1 MSGTSS
7 PRSGLTRRSFLK
19 ATGAAAG
26 ALGLAGAAGMTTADS
41 WLAPAQAHA
50 EPEERVG
57 YTFHYRHCQCNCHL
71 KCTVRDG
78 RMVLVEPNEWPDKR
92 NETICLKGISEIQ
105 HTYSKE
111 RLQVPLKRVGER
123 GAGEFVEITWDEA
136 LDTIAEKV
144 KETQEKY
151 GPGAIAIQT
160 AVDSLTTFLPKLL
173 KGQEKPHRGID
184 IGLGNGFSPALAE
197 SGQQG
202 ASSNEVTDWKNA
214 KTILNV
220 GCNMLETCMVTARYF
235 FEAKEAGAEIIT
247 LDPNF
252 CTTAE
257 KSSQWIPLVA
267 GTDPAL
273 YLGMISI
280 ILDNGWYNAPYLKAN
295 TSMPF
300 LVKRSDGSLL
310 RKNPV
315 DDIKQSGADNPFMVW
330 DEASGSLSA
339 YNAEGVNPALEYEA
353 TIDGEAYA
361 TVFSLLKEG
370 QKQYT
375 PSWAAETTGIGED
388 VLVEITDK
396 YANHGPSILSF
407 GFGGGEKFY
416 NADVAGHAAVLLA
429 TLVGS
434 FGTDIPGWG
443 AGAYVNAYQKI
454 FGAGKL
460 ASWPLPAECKTAS
473 APKASV
479 DYRDEESGIRFMWV
493 QNGAFQQIAG
503 NQNRTNEWA
512 KTLDFVVVQDIW
524 HTPSVDW
531 ADIVLPVCSHFE
543 VDEEIGFVRAL
554 RGHVLLQ
561 QKVLDPLFESKTDF
575 WIDREMAKRLGY
587 GDALPESQ
595 EELTRFQLEKA
606 TDKALAGITLDEV
619 VSHNGVVALKNQ
631 PDIARSY
638 GNQTYKTTSGKI
650 DLYYEN
656 LVEYGQ
662 ALPQYE
668 APHEAFEDN
677 PLRDTYP
684 LVMTQR
690 RSKYFIHQNLMDASW
705 LRQHYEP
712 ALEMNPV
719 DMAKRGLESGDVVE
733 AFNDRGSF
741 QCACVAT
748 EAVRPGTTVIV
759 EGIWSKYM
767 TAGDLQNVTNDAANP
782 RGKALAKGRVTPFN
796 DTLIEVKKA

>member
-7 PRSGLTRRSFLK
+7 PRSGLSRRSFLK
-19 ATGAAAG
+19 ASGAAAG
-26 ALGLAGAAGMTTADS
+26 ALGLAAAAGMTTTDGWFS
-41 WLAPAQAHA
+41 PAEAHA
-50 EPEERVG
+50 EAEERIG

-78 RMVLVEPNEWPDKR
+78 RMVLVEPNDWPDKR

-105 HTYSKE
+105 HTYSVD

-123 GAGEFVEITWDEA
+123 GAGEFVEITWEEA
-136 LDTIAEKV
+136 LDTIADKV
-144 KETQEKY
+144 KETWEKY
-151 GPGAIAIQT
+151 GEGAIAIQS
-160 AVDSLTTFLPKLL
+160 AVDSLTTFLPNLL
-173 KGQEKPHRGID
+173 RAQDKPHRGID

-257 KSSQWIPLVA
+257 KSSRWIPMVA

-280 ILDNGWYNAPYLKAN
+280 ILENEWYNAPYLKAN

-310 RKNPV
+310 RREPAA
-315 DDIKQSGADNPFMVW
+315 DIKQAGNENPFMVW
-330 DEASGSLSA
+330 DENAGALAA
-339 YNAEGVNPALEYEA
+339 YDAEGVESALDHEA
-353 TIDGEAYA
+353 TIDGERYA
-361 TVFSLLKEG
+361 TVFTLLKEG
-370 QKQYT
+370 QAQYT
-375 PSWAAETTGIGED
+375 PSWAAQTTGIDEG

-434 FGTDIPGWG
+434 FGTDVPGWG

-454 FGAGKL
+454 FGAGKF
-460 ASWPLPAECKTAS
+460 ANWPLPSECKTAS
-473 APKASV
+473 APKAST
-479 DYRDEESGIRFMWV
+479 DYRDEESNIHFMWV

-543 VDEEIGFVRAL
+543 CDEEVGFLRAL

-561 QKVLDPLFESKTDF
+561 QKVLDPLFQSKTDF
-575 WIDREMAKRLGY
+575 WIDCEMAKRLGY
-587 GDALPESQ
+587 GDKLPKTQ
-595 EELTRFQLEKA
+595 EELARYQLDNA
-606 TDKALAGITLDEV
+606 TDKAVKGITLDEV
-619 VSHNGVVALKNQ
+619 IAGNGVVALKNQ

-650 DLYYEN
+650 DVYYEN
-656 LVEYGQ
+656 LIEYGQ
-662 ALPQYE
+662 ALPNWE
-668 APHEAFEDN
+668 APNEAYADN

-690 RSKYFIHQNLMDASW
+690 RSKYFIHQNLMDATW
-705 LRQHYEP
+705 MQQYYKP
-712 ALEMNPV
+712 TLEMNSV
-719 DMAKRGLESGDVVE
+719 DLAARGLVSGDVVE

-741 QCACVAT
+741 SCECVAT
-748 EAVRPGTTVIV
+748 EAVKPGMAVIV
-759 EGIWSKYM
+759 EGIWDKLMVS
-767 TAGDLQNVTNDAANP
+767 GNLQNVTNDAVNP
-782 RGKALAKGRVTPFN
+782 RGKALAKGRVIPFN

>member
-7 PRSGLTRRSFLK
+7 PRSGLSRRSFLK
-19 ATGAAAG
+19 ASGAAAG
-26 ALGLAGAAGMTTADS
+26 ALGLAAAAGMTTTDGWFS
-41 WLAPAQAHA
+41 PAEAHA
-50 EPEERVG
+50 EAEERIG

-78 RMVLVEPNEWPDKR
+78 RMVLLEPNDWPDKR

-105 HTYSKE
+105 HTYSVD

-123 GAGEFVEITWDEA
+123 GAGEFVEITWEEA
-136 LDTIAEKV
+136 LDTIADKV
-144 KETQEKY
+144 KETWEKY
-151 GPGAIAIQT
+151 GEGAIAIQS
-160 AVDSLTTFLPKLL
+160 AVDSLTTFLPNLL
-173 KGQEKPHRGID
+173 RAQDKPHRGID

-257 KSSQWIPLVA
+257 KSSRWIPMVA

-280 ILDNGWYNAPYLKAN
+280 ILENEWYNAPYLKAN

-310 RKNPV
+310 RREPAA
-315 DDIKQSGADNPFMVW
+315 DIKQAGNENPFMVW
-330 DEASGSLSA
+330 DENAGALAA
-339 YNAEGVNPALEYEA
+339 YDAEGVEPALDHEA
-353 TIDGEAYA
+353 TIDGERYA
-361 TVFSLLKEG
+361 TVFTLLKEG
-370 QKQYT
+370 QAQYT
-375 PSWAAETTGIGED
+375 PSWAAQTTGIDEG

-434 FGTDIPGWG
+434 FGTDVPGWG

-454 FGAGKL
+454 FGAGKF
-460 ASWPLPAECKTAS
+460 ANWPLPSECKTAS
-473 APKASV
+473 APKAST
-479 DYRDEESGIRFMWV
+479 DYRDEESNIHFMWV

-543 VDEEIGFVRAL
+543 CDEEVGFLRAL

-561 QKVLDPLFESKTDF
+561 QKVLDPLFQSKTDF
-575 WIDREMAKRLGY
+575 WIDCEMAKRLGY
-587 GDALPESQ
+587 GDKLPKTQ
-595 EELTRFQLEKA
+595 EELARYQLDNA
-606 TDKALAGITLDEV
+606 TDKAVKGITLDEV
-619 VSHNGVVALKNQ
+619 IAGNGVVALKNQ

-650 DLYYEN
+650 DVYYEN
-656 LVEYGQ
+656 LIEYGQ
-662 ALPQYE
+662 ALPNWE
-668 APHEAFEDN
+668 APNEAYADN

-690 RSKYFIHQNLMDASW
+690 RSKYFIHQNLMDATW
-705 LRQHYEP
+705 MQQYYKP
-712 ALEMNPV
+712 TLEMNSV
-719 DMAKRGLESGDVVE
+719 DLAARGLVSGDVVE

-741 QCACVAT
+741 SCECVAT
-748 EAVRPGTTVIV
+748 EAVKPGMAVIV
-759 EGIWSKYM
+759 EGIWDKLMVS
-767 TAGDLQNVTNDAANP
+767 GNLQNVTNDAVNP
-782 RGKALAKGRVTPFN
+782 RGKALAKGRVIPFN

>member
-7 PRSGLTRRSFLK
+7 PRSGLSRRSFLK
-19 ATGAAAG
+19 ASGAAAG
-26 ALGLAGAAGMTTADS
+26 ALGLAAAAGMTTTDGWFS
-41 WLAPAQAHA
+41 PAEAHA
-50 EPEERVG
+50 EAEERIG

-78 RMVLVEPNEWPDKR
+78 RMVLVEPNDWPDKR

-105 HTYSKE
+105 HTYSVD

-123 GAGEFVEITWDEA
+123 GAGEFVEITWEEA
-136 LDTIAEKV
+136 LDTIADKV
-144 KETQEKY
+144 KETWEKY
-151 GPGAIAIQT
+151 GEGAIAIQS
-160 AVDSLTTFLPKLL
+160 AVDSLTTFLPNLL
-173 KGQEKPHRGID
+173 RAQDNPHRGID

-257 KSSQWIPLVA
+257 KSSRWIPMVA

-280 ILDNGWYNAPYLKAN
+280 ILENEWYNAPYLKAN

-310 RKNPV
+310 RREPAA
-315 DDIKQSGADNPFMVW
+315 DIKQAGNENPFMVW
-330 DEASGSLSA
+330 DENAGALAA
-339 YNAEGVNPALEYEA
+339 YDAEGVEPALDHEA
-353 TIDGEAYA
+353 TIDGERYA
-361 TVFSLLKEG
+361 TVFTLLKEG
-370 QKQYT
+370 QAQYT
-375 PSWAAETTGIGED
+375 PSWAAQTTGIDEG

-434 FGTDIPGWG
+434 FGTDVPGWG

-454 FGAGKL
+454 FGAGKF
-460 ASWPLPAECKTAS
+460 ANWPLPSECKTAS
-473 APKASV
+473 APKAST
-479 DYRDEESGIRFMWV
+479 DYRDEESNIHFMWV

-543 VDEEIGFVRAL
+543 CDEEVGFLRAL

-561 QKVLDPLFESKTDF
+561 QKVLDPLFQSKTDF
-575 WIDREMAKRLGY
+575 WIDCEMAKRLGY
-587 GDALPESQ
+587 GDKLPKTQ
-595 EELTRFQLEKA
+595 EELARYQLDNA
-606 TDKALAGITLDEV
+606 TDKAVKGITLDEV
-619 VSHNGVVALKNQ
+619 IAGNGVVALKNQ

-650 DLYYEN
+650 DVYYEN
-656 LVEYGQ
+656 LIEYGQ
-662 ALPQYE
+662 ALPNWE
-668 APHEAFEDN
+668 APNEAYADN

-690 RSKYFIHQNLMDASW
+690 RSKYFIHQNLMDATW
-705 LRQHYEP
+705 MQQYYKP
-712 ALEMNPV
+712 TLEMNSV
-719 DMAKRGLESGDVVE
+719 DLAARGLVSGDVVE

-741 QCACVAT
+741 SCECVAT
-748 EAVRPGTTVIV
+748 EAVKPGMAVIV
-759 EGIWSKYM
+759 EGIWDKLMVS
-767 TAGDLQNVTNDAANP
+767 GNLQNVTNDAVNP
-782 RGKALAKGRVTPFN
+782 RGKALAKGRVIPFN

>member
-7 PRSGLTRRSFLK
+7 PRSGLSRRSFLK
-19 ATGAAAG
+19 ASGAAAG
-26 ALGLAGAAGMTTADS
+26 ALGLAAAAGMTTTDGWFS
-41 WLAPAQAHA
+41 PAKAHA
-50 EPEERVG
+50 EAEERIG

-78 RMVLVEPNEWPDKR
+78 RMVLVEPNDWPDKR

-105 HTYSKE
+105 HTYSVD

-123 GAGEFVEITWDEA
+123 GAGEFVEITWEEA
-136 LDTIAEKV
+136 LDTIADKV
-144 KETQEKY
+144 KETWEKY
-151 GPGAIAIQT
+151 GEGAIAIQS
-160 AVDSLTTFLPKLL
+160 AVDSLTTFLPNLL
-173 KGQEKPHRGID
+173 RAQDKPHRGID

-257 KSSQWIPLVA
+257 KSSRWIPMVA

-280 ILDNGWYNAPYLKAN
+280 ILENEWYNAPYLKAN

-310 RKNPV
+310 RREPAA
-315 DDIKQSGADNPFMVW
+315 DIKQAGNENPFMVW
-330 DEASGSLSA
+330 DENAGALAA
-339 YNAEGVNPALEYEA
+339 YDAEGVEPALDHEA
-353 TIDGEAYA
+353 TIDGERYA
-361 TVFSLLKEG
+361 TVFTLLKEG
-370 QKQYT
+370 QAQYT
-375 PSWAAETTGIGED
+375 PSWAAQTTGIDEG

-434 FGTDIPGWG
+434 FGTDVPGWG

-454 FGAGKL
+454 FGAGKF
-460 ASWPLPAECKTAS
+460 ANWPLPSECKTAS
-473 APKASV
+473 APKAST
-479 DYRDEESGIRFMWV
+479 DYRDEESNIHFMWV

-543 VDEEIGFVRAL
+543 CDEEVGFLRAL

-561 QKVLDPLFESKTDF
+561 QKVLDPLFQSKTDF
-575 WIDREMAKRLGY
+575 WIDCEMAKRLGY
-587 GDALPESQ
+587 GDKLPKTQ
-595 EELTRFQLEKA
+595 EELARYQLDNA
-606 TDKALAGITLDEV
+606 TDKAVKGITLDEV
-619 VSHNGVVALKNQ
+619 IAGNGVVALKNQ

-650 DLYYEN
+650 DVYYEN
-656 LVEYGQ
+656 LIEYGQ
-662 ALPQYE
+662 ALPNWE
-668 APHEAFEDN
+668 APNEAYADN

-690 RSKYFIHQNLMDASW
+690 RSKYFIHQNLMDATW
-705 LRQHYEP
+705 MQQYYKP
-712 ALEMNPV
+712 TLEMNSV
-719 DMAKRGLESGDVVE
+719 DLAARGLVSGDVVE

-741 QCACVAT
+741 SCECVAT
-748 EAVRPGTTVIV
+748 EAVKPGMAVIV
-759 EGIWSKYM
+759 EGIWDKLMVS
-767 TAGDLQNVTNDAANP
+767 GNLQNVTNDAVNP
-782 RGKALAKGRVTPFN
+782 RGKALAKGRVIPFN

>member
-1 MSGTSS
+1 
-7 PRSGLTRRSFLK
+7 
-19 ATGAAAG
+19 
-26 ALGLAGAAGMTTADS
+26 
-41 WLAPAQAHA
+41 
-50 EPEERVG
+50 
-57 YTFHYRHCQCNCHL
+57 
-71 KCTVRDG
+71 
-78 RMVLVEPNEWPDKR
+78 
-92 NETICLKGISEIQ
+92 
-105 HTYSKE
+105 
-111 RLQVPLKRVGER
+111 
-123 GAGEFVEITWDEA
+123 
-136 LDTIAEKV
+136 
-144 KETQEKY
+144 
-151 GPGAIAIQT
+151 
-160 AVDSLTTFLPKLL
+160 
-173 KGQEKPHRGID
+173 
-184 IGLGNGFSPALAE
+184 
-197 SGQQG
+197 
-202 ASSNEVTDWKNA
+202 
-214 KTILNV
+214 
-220 GCNMLETCMVTARYF
+220 MVTARYF

-247 LDPNF
+247 IDPNF

-257 KSSQWIPLVA
+257 KSSRWIPMIA

-273 YLGMISI
+273 YLGMISL
-280 ILDNGWYNAPYLKAN
+280 ILDKGWYNAPYLKAY

-300 LVKRSDGSLL
+300 MVKRSDGSLL
-310 RKNPV
+310 RKDPV
-315 DDIKQSGADNPFMVW
+315 DDIKQAGSENPFLVW
-330 DEASGSLSA
+330 DENASGLSPYDA
-339 YNAEGVNPALEYEA
+339 DGISPALDFET

-361 TVFSLLKEG
+361 TVFKLLKET
-370 QKQYT
+370 QKQYSL
-375 PSWAAETTGIGED
+375 SWAAEMTGIDED

-396 YANHGPSILSF
+396 YANCGPSILSF

-443 AGAYVNAYQKI
+443 AGAYVNDQKI

-460 ASWPLPAECKTAS
+460 ASWPLPSECKVAS

-512 KTLDFVVVQDIW
+512 KGLDFVVVQDIW

-543 VDEEIGFVRAL
+543 VDEEIGFLRAL

-587 GDALPESQ
+587 GDALPKSQ
-595 EELTRFQLEKA
+595 EELARFQLDNA
-606 TDKALAGITLDEV
+606 TDKAVAGITLDEV
-619 VSHNGVVALKNQ
+619 VAGNGVVALKNQ
-631 PDIARSY
+631 PEIARSY
-638 GNQTYKTTSGKI
+638 SNQTYKTTSGRI
-650 DLYYEN
+650 DLYYED

-668 APHEAFEDN
+668 APHEAYEGN
-677 PLRDTYP
+677 PLRDAYP

-690 RSKYFIHQNLMDASW
+690 RSKYFIHQNFMDASW
-705 LRQHYEP
+705 LRQYYEP
-712 ALEMNPV
+712 TLEMNPI
-719 DMAKRGLESGDVVE
+719 DMEARGLESGDVIE
-733 AFNDRGSF
+733 AFNERGSF

-748 EAVRPGTTVIV
+748 EAVRPGTAVII
-759 EGIWSKYM
+759 EGIWDKYM
-767 TAGDLQNVTNDAANP
+767 VSGNLQNVTNDAANP
-782 RGKALAKGRVTPFN
+782 RGRALAKGRVTPFN

>member
-7 PRSGLTRRSFLK
+7 PRSGLSRRSFLK
-19 ATGAAAG
+19 ASGAAAG
-26 ALGLAGAAGMTTADS
+26 ALGLAAAAGMTTTDGWFS
-41 WLAPAQAHA
+41 PAEAHA
-50 EPEERVG
+50 EAEERIG

-78 RMVLVEPNEWPDKR
+78 RMVLVEPNDWPDKR

-105 HTYSKE
+105 HTYSVD

-123 GAGEFVEITWDEA
+123 GAGEFVEITWEEA
-136 LDTIAEKV
+136 LDTIADKV
-144 KETQEKY
+144 KETWEKY
-151 GPGAIAIQT
+151 GEGAIAIQS
-160 AVDSLTTFLPKLL
+160 AVDSLTTFLPNLL
-173 KGQEKPHRGID
+173 RAQDKPHRGID

-257 KSSQWIPLVA
+257 KSSRWIPMVA

-280 ILDNGWYNAPYLKAN
+280 ILENEWYNAPYLKAN

-310 RKNPV
+310 RREPAA
-315 DDIKQSGADNPFMVW
+315 DIKQAGNENPFMVW
-330 DEASGSLSA
+330 DENAGALAA
-339 YNAEGVNPALEYEA
+339 YDAEGVEPALDHEA
-353 TIDGEAYA
+353 TIDGERYA
-361 TVFSLLKEG
+361 TVFTLLKEG
-370 QKQYT
+370 QAQYT
-375 PSWAAETTGIGED
+375 PSWAAQTTGIDEG

-416 NADVAGHAAVLLA
+416 NADGAGHAAVLLA

-434 FGTDIPGWG
+434 FGTDVPGWG

-454 FGAGKL
+454 FGAGKF
-460 ASWPLPAECKTAS
+460 ANWPLPSECKTAS
-473 APKASV
+473 APKAST
-479 DYRDEESGIRFMWV
+479 DYRDEESNIHFMWV

-543 VDEEIGFVRAL
+543 CDEEVGFLRAL

-561 QKVLDPLFESKTDF
+561 QKVLDPLFQSKTDF
-575 WIDREMAKRLGY
+575 WIDCEMAKRLGY
-587 GDALPESQ
+587 GDKLPKTQ
-595 EELTRFQLEKA
+595 EELARYQLDNA
-606 TDKALAGITLDEV
+606 TDKAVKGITLDEV
-619 VSHNGVVALKNQ
+619 IAGNGVVALKNQ

-650 DLYYEN
+650 DVYYEN
-656 LVEYGQ
+656 LIEYGQ
-662 ALPQYE
+662 ALPNWE
-668 APHEAFEDN
+668 APNEAYADN

-690 RSKYFIHQNLMDASW
+690 RSKYFIHQNLMDATW
-705 LRQHYEP
+705 MQQYYKP
-712 ALEMNPV
+712 TLEMNSV
-719 DMAKRGLESGDVVE
+719 DLAARGLVSGDVVE

-741 QCACVAT
+741 SCECVAT
-748 EAVRPGTTVIV
+748 EAVKPGMAVIV
-759 EGIWSKYM
+759 EGIWDKLMVS
-767 TAGDLQNVTNDAANP
+767 GNLQNVTNDAVNP
-782 RGKALAKGRVTPFN
+782 RGKALAKGRVIPFN

>member
-7 PRSGLTRRSFLK
+7 PRSGLSRRSFLK
-19 ATGAAAG
+19 ASGAAAG
-26 ALGLAGAAGMTTADS
+26 ALGLAAAAGMTTTDGWFS
-41 WLAPAQAHA
+41 PAEAHA
-50 EPEERVG
+50 EAEERIG

-78 RMVLVEPNEWPDKR
+78 RMVLVEPNDWPDKR

-105 HTYSKE
+105 HTYSVD

-123 GAGEFVEITWDEA
+123 GAGEFVEITWEEA
-136 LDTIAEKV
+136 LDTIADKV
-144 KETQEKY
+144 KETWEKY
-151 GPGAIAIQT
+151 GEGAIAIQS
-160 AVDSLTTFLPKLL
+160 AVDSLTTFLPNLL
-173 KGQEKPHRGID
+173 RAQDKPHRGID

-257 KSSQWIPLVA
+257 KSSRWIPMVA

-280 ILDNGWYNAPYLKAN
+280 ILENEWYNAPYLKAN

-310 RKNPV
+310 RREPAA
-315 DDIKQSGADNPFMVW
+315 DIKQAGNENPFMVW
-330 DEASGSLSA
+330 DENAGALAA
-339 YNAEGVNPALEYEA
+339 YDAEGVEPALDHEA
-353 TIDGEAYA
+353 TIDGERYA
-361 TVFSLLKEG
+361 TVFTLLKEG
-370 QKQYT
+370 QAQYT
-375 PSWAAETTGIGED
+375 PSWAAQTTGIDEG

-434 FGTDIPGWG
+434 FGTDVPGWG

-454 FGAGKL
+454 FGAGKF
-460 ASWPLPAECKTAS
+460 ANWPLPSECKTAS
-473 APKASV
+473 APKAST
-479 DYRDEESGIRFMWV
+479 DYRDEESNIHFMWV

-543 VDEEIGFVRAL
+543 CDEEVGFLRAL

-561 QKVLDPLFESKTDF
+561 QKVLDPLFQSKTDF
-575 WIDREMAKRLGY
+575 WIDCEMAKRLGY
-587 GDALPESQ
+587 GDKLPKTQ
-595 EELTRFQLEKA
+595 EELARYQLDNA
-606 TDKALAGITLDEV
+606 TDKAVKGITLDEV
-619 VSHNGVVALKNQ
+619 IAGNGVVALKNQ

-650 DLYYEN
+650 DVYYEN
-656 LVEYGQ
+656 LIEYGQ
-662 ALPQYE
+662 ALPNWE
-668 APHEAFEDN
+668 APNEAYADN

-690 RSKYFIHQNLMDASW
+690 RSKYFIHQNLMDATW
-705 LRQHYEP
+705 MQQYYKP
-712 ALEMNPV
+712 TLEMNPV
-719 DMAKRGLESGDVVE
+719 DLAARGLVSGDVVE

-741 QCACVAT
+741 SCECVAT
-748 EAVRPGTTVIV
+748 EAVKPGMAVIV
-759 EGIWSKYM
+759 EGIWDKLMVS
-767 TAGDLQNVTNDAANP
+767 GNLQNVTNDAVNP
-782 RGKALAKGRVTPFN
+782 RGKALAKGRVIPFN

>member
-7 PRSGLTRRSFLK
+7 PRSGLSRRSFLK
-19 ATGAAAG
+19 ASGAAAG
-26 ALGLAGAAGMTTADS
+26 ALGLAAAAGMTTTDGWFS
-41 WLAPAQAHA
+41 PAEAHA
-50 EPEERVG
+50 EAEERIG

-78 RMVLVEPNEWPDKR
+78 RMVLVEPNDWPDKR
-92 NETICLKGISEIQ
+92 NETVCLKGISEIQ
-105 HTYSKE
+105 HTYSVD

-123 GAGEFVEITWDEA
+123 GAGEFVEITWEEA
-136 LDTIAEKV
+136 LDTIADKV
-144 KETQEKY
+144 KETWEKY
-151 GPGAIAIQT
+151 GEGAIAIQS
-160 AVDSLTTFLPKLL
+160 AVDSLTTFLPNLL
-173 KGQEKPHRGID
+173 RAQDKPHRGID

-257 KSSQWIPLVA
+257 KSSRWIPMVA

-280 ILDNGWYNAPYLKAN
+280 ILENEWYNAPYLKAN

-310 RKNPV
+310 RREPAA
-315 DDIKQSGADNPFMVW
+315 DIKQAGNENPFMVW
-330 DEASGSLSA
+330 DENAGALAA
-339 YNAEGVNPALEYEA
+339 YDAEGVEPALDHEA
-353 TIDGEAYA
+353 TIDGERYA
-361 TVFSLLKEG
+361 TVFTLLKEG
-370 QKQYT
+370 QAQYT
-375 PSWAAETTGIGED
+375 PSWAAQTTGIDEG

-434 FGTDIPGWG
+434 FGTDVPGWG

-454 FGAGKL
+454 FGAGKF
-460 ASWPLPAECKTAS
+460 ANWPLPSECKTAS
-473 APKASV
+473 APKAST
-479 DYRDEESGIRFMWV
+479 DYRDEESNIHFMWV

-543 VDEEIGFVRAL
+543 CDEEVGFLRAL

-561 QKVLDPLFESKTDF
+561 QKVLDPLFQSKTDF
-575 WIDREMAKRLGY
+575 WIDCEMAKRLGY
-587 GDALPESQ
+587 GDKLPKTQ
-595 EELTRFQLEKA
+595 EELARYQLDNA
-606 TDKALAGITLDEV
+606 TDKAVKGITLDEV
-619 VSHNGVVALKNQ
+619 IAGNGVVALKNQ

-650 DLYYEN
+650 DVYYEN
-656 LVEYGQ
+656 LIEYGQ
-662 ALPQYE
+662 ALPNWE
-668 APHEAFEDN
+668 APNEAYADN

-690 RSKYFIHQNLMDASW
+690 RSKYFIHQNLMDATW
-705 LRQHYEP
+705 MQQYYKP
-712 ALEMNPV
+712 TLEMNSV
-719 DMAKRGLESGDVVE
+719 DLAARGLVSGDVVE

-741 QCACVAT
+741 SCECVAT
-748 EAVRPGTTVIV
+748 EAVKPGMAVIV
-759 EGIWSKYM
+759 EGIWDKLMVS
-767 TAGDLQNVTNDAANP
+767 GNLQNVTNDAVNP
-782 RGKALAKGRVTPFN
+782 RGKALAKGRVIPFN

>member
-7 PRSGLTRRSFLK
+7 PHSGLSRRSFLK
-19 ATGAAAG
+19 ASGAAAG
-26 ALGLAGAAGMTTADS
+26 ALGLAAAAGMTTTDG
-41 WLAPAQAHA
+41 WLSPAEAHA
-50 EPEERVG
+50 EAEERIG

-78 RMVLVEPNEWPDKR
+78 RMVLVEPNDWPDKR

-105 HTYSKE
+105 HTYSVD

-123 GAGEFVEITWDEA
+123 GAGEFVEITWEEA
-136 LDTIAEKV
+136 LDTIADKV
-144 KETQEKY
+144 KETWEKY
-151 GPGAIAIQT
+151 GEGAIAIQS
-160 AVDSLTTFLPKLL
+160 AVDSLTTFLPNLL
-173 KGQEKPHRGID
+173 RAQDKPHRGID

-257 KSSQWIPLVA
+257 KSSRWIPMVA

-280 ILDNGWYNAPYLKAN
+280 ILENEWYNAPYLKAN

-310 RKNPV
+310 RREPAA
-315 DDIKQSGADNPFMVW
+315 DIKQAGNENPFMVW
-330 DEASGSLSA
+330 DENAGALAA
-339 YNAEGVNPALEYEA
+339 YDAEGVEPALDHEA
-353 TIDGEAYA
+353 TIDGERYA
-361 TVFSLLKEG
+361 TVFTLLKEG
-370 QKQYT
+370 QAQYT
-375 PSWAAETTGIGED
+375 PSWAAQTTGIDEG

-434 FGTDIPGWG
+434 FGTDVPGWG

-454 FGAGKL
+454 FGAGKF
-460 ASWPLPAECKTAS
+460 ANWPLPSECKTAS
-473 APKASV
+473 APKAST
-479 DYRDEESGIRFMWV
+479 DYRDEESNIHFMWV

-543 VDEEIGFVRAL
+543 CDEEVGFLRAL

-561 QKVLDPLFESKTDF
+561 QKVLDPLFQSKTDF
-575 WIDREMAKRLGY
+575 WIDCEMAKRLGY
-587 GDALPESQ
+587 GDKLPKTQ
-595 EELTRFQLEKA
+595 EELARYQLDNA
-606 TDKALAGITLDEV
+606 TDKAVKGITLDEV
-619 VSHNGVVALKNQ
+619 IAGNGVVALKNQ

-650 DLYYEN
+650 DVYYEN
-656 LVEYGQ
+656 LIEYGQ
-662 ALPQYE
+662 ALPNWE
-668 APHEAFEDN
+668 APNEAYADN

-690 RSKYFIHQNLMDASW
+690 RSKYFIHQNLMDATW
-705 LRQHYEP
+705 MQQYYKP
-712 ALEMNPV
+712 TLEMNSV
-719 DMAKRGLESGDVVE
+719 DLAARGLVSGDVVE

-741 QCACVAT
+741 SCECVAT
-748 EAVRPGTTVIV
+748 EAVKPGMAVIV
-759 EGIWSKYM
+759 EGIWDKLMVS
-767 TAGDLQNVTNDAANP
+767 GNLQNVTNDAVNP
-782 RGKALAKGRVTPFN
+782 RGKALAKGRVIPFN

>member
-7 PRSGLTRRSFLK
+7 PRSGLSRRSFLK
-19 ATGAAAG
+19 ASGAAAG
-26 ALGLAGAAGMTTADS
+26 ALGLAAAAGMTTTDG
-41 WLAPAQAHA
+41 WLSPAEAHA
-50 EPEERVG
+50 EVEERIG

-78 RMVLVEPNEWPDKR
+78 RMVLVEPNDWPDKR

-105 HTYSKE
+105 HTYSVD

-123 GAGEFVEITWDEA
+123 GAGEFVEITWEEA
-136 LDTIAEKV
+136 LDTIADKV
-144 KETQEKY
+144 KETWEKY
-151 GPGAIAIQT
+151 GEGAIAIQS
-160 AVDSLTTFLPKLL
+160 AVDSLTTFLPNLL
-173 KGQEKPHRGID
+173 RAQDKPHRGID

-257 KSSQWIPLVA
+257 KSSRWIPMVA

-280 ILDNGWYNAPYLKAN
+280 ILENEWYNAPYLKAN

-310 RKNPV
+310 RREPAA
-315 DDIKQSGADNPFMVW
+315 DIKQAGNENPFMVW
-330 DEASGSLSA
+330 DENAGALAA
-339 YNAEGVNPALEYEA
+339 YDAEGVEPALDHEA
-353 TIDGEAYA
+353 TIDGERYA
-361 TVFSLLKEG
+361 TVFTLLKEG
-370 QKQYT
+370 QAQYT
-375 PSWAAETTGIGED
+375 PSWAAQTTGIDEG

-434 FGTDIPGWG
+434 FGTDVPGWG

-454 FGAGKL
+454 FGAGKF
-460 ASWPLPAECKTAS
+460 ANWPLPSECKTAS
-473 APKASV
+473 APKAST
-479 DYRDEESGIRFMWV
+479 DYRDEESNIHFMWV

-543 VDEEIGFVRAL
+543 CDEEVGFLRAL

-561 QKVLDPLFESKTDF
+561 QKVLDPLFQSKTDF
-575 WIDREMAKRLGY
+575 WIDCEMAKRLGY
-587 GDALPESQ
+587 GDKLPKTQ
-595 EELTRFQLEKA
+595 EELARYQLDNA
-606 TDKALAGITLDEV
+606 TDKAVKGITLDEV
-619 VSHNGVVALKNQ
+619 IAGNGVVALKNQ

-650 DLYYEN
+650 DVYYEN
-656 LVEYGQ
+656 LIEYGQ
-662 ALPQYE
+662 ALPNWE
-668 APHEAFEDN
+668 APNEAYADN

-690 RSKYFIHQNLMDASW
+690 RSKYFIHQNLMDATW
-705 LRQHYEP
+705 MQQYYKP
-712 ALEMNPV
+712 TLEMNSV
-719 DMAKRGLESGDVVE
+719 DLAARGLVSGDVVE

-741 QCACVAT
+741 SCECVAT
-748 EAVRPGTTVIV
+748 EAVKPGMAVIV
-759 EGIWSKYM
+759 EGIWDKLMVS
-767 TAGDLQNVTNDAANP
+767 GNLQNVTNDAVNP
-782 RGKALAKGRVTPFN
+782 RGKALAKGRVIPFN

>member
-7 PRSGLTRRSFLK
+7 PRSGLSRRSFLK
-19 ATGAAAG
+19 ASGAAAG
-26 ALGLAGAAGMTTADS
+26 ALGLAAAAGMTTTDGWFS
-41 WLAPAQAHA
+41 PAEAHA
-50 EPEERVG
+50 EAEERIG

-78 RMVLVEPNEWPDKR
+78 RMVLVEPNDWPDKR

-105 HTYSKE
+105 HTYSVD

-123 GAGEFVEITWDEA
+123 GAGEFVEITWEEA
-136 LDTIAEKV
+136 LDTIADKV
-144 KETQEKY
+144 KETWEKY
-151 GPGAIAIQT
+151 GEGAIAIQS
-160 AVDSLTTFLPKLL
+160 AVDSLTTFLPNLL
-173 KGQEKPHRGID
+173 RAQDKPHRGID

-257 KSSQWIPLVA
+257 KSSRWIPMVA

-280 ILDNGWYNAPYLKAN
+280 ILENEWYNAPYLKAN

-310 RKNPV
+310 RREPAA
-315 DDIKQSGADNPFMVW
+315 DIKQAGNENPFMVW
-330 DEASGSLSA
+330 DENAGALAA
-339 YNAEGVNPALEYEA
+339 YDAEGVEPALDHEA
-353 TIDGEAYA
+353 TIDGERYA
-361 TVFSLLKEG
+361 TVFTLLKEG
-370 QKQYT
+370 QAQYT
-375 PSWAAETTGIGED
+375 PSWAAQTTGIDED

-434 FGTDIPGWG
+434 FGTDVPGWG

-454 FGAGKL
+454 FGAGTF
-460 ASWPLPAECKTAS
+460 ASWPLPSECKTAS
-473 APKASV
+473 APKAST
-479 DYRDEESGIRFMWV
+479 DYRDEKSNIHFMWV

-543 VDEEIGFVRAL
+543 CDEEVGFLRAL

-561 QKVLDPLFESKTDF
+561 QKVLDPLFQSKTDF
-575 WIDREMAKRLGY
+575 WIDCEMAKRLGY
-587 GDALPESQ
+587 GDKLPKTQ
-595 EELTRFQLEKA
+595 EELARYQLDNA
-606 TDKALAGITLDEV
+606 TDKAVKGITLDEV
-619 VSHNGVVALKNQ
+619 IAGNGVVALKNQ

-650 DLYYEN
+650 DVYYEN
-656 LVEYGQ
+656 LIEYGQ
-662 ALPQYE
+662 ALPNWE
-668 APHEAFEDN
+668 APNEAYADN

-690 RSKYFIHQNLMDASW
+690 RSKYFIHQNLMDATW
-705 LRQHYEP
+705 VQQYYKP
-712 ALEMNPV
+712 TLEMNPV
-719 DMAKRGLESGDVVE
+719 DLAERGLASGDVVE

-741 QCACVAT
+741 SCECVAT
-748 EAVRPGTTVIV
+748 EAVKPGMAVIV
-759 EGIWSKYM
+759 EGIWDKLMVS
-767 TAGDLQNVTNDAANP
+767 GNLQNVTNDAVNP
-782 RGKALAKGRVTPFN
+782 RGKALAKGRVIPFN

>member
-1 MSGTSS
+1 MFRTSS

-19 ATGAAAG
+19 AAGAAAG

-50 EPEERVG
+50 EPEGRVG

-78 RMVLVEPNEWPDKR
+78 RMVLVGRTGRPRQTQRDHLPEGYFR
-92 NETICLKGISEIQ
+92 EIQ

-123 GAGEFVEITWDEA
+123 GSGEDLVEITWDEA

-144 KETQEKY
+144 KETQEEIPDREPSPSKRPSTRSPPSFPSCSR
-151 GPGAIAIQT
+151 GRRSPT
-160 AVDSLTTFLPKLL
+160 AESISGWATVSLRRSPNRAGRALL
-173 KGQEKPHRGID
+173 VERGDRLEERQDHPERGMQHAGDVHGNRALLLRGRRRRREPRSSRSIPTSARPPRRAR
-184 IGLGNGFSPALAE
+184 NGFPWSPE
-197 SGQQG
+197 P
-202 ASSNEVTDWKNA
+202 
-214 KTILNV
+214 I
-220 GCNMLETCMVTARYF
+220 R
-235 FEAKEAGAEIIT
+235 
-247 LDPNF
+247 P
-252 CTTAE
+252 
-257 KSSQWIPLVA
+257 
-267 GTDPAL
+267 L

-443 AGAYVNAYQKI
+443 SGCVRERVPEDIRCGQAGLMAA
-454 FGAGKL
+454 AG
-460 ASWPLPAECKTAS
+460 
-473 APKASV
+473 
-479 DYRDEESGIRFMWV
+479 G
-493 QNGAFQQIAG
+493 
-503 NQNRTNEWA
+503 
-512 KTLDFVVVQDIW
+512 VQDR
-524 HTPSVDW
+524 VG
-531 ADIVLPVCSHFE
+531 AEGERRLP
-543 VDEEIGFVRAL
+543 R
-554 RGHVLLQ
+554 
-561 QKVLDPLFESKTDF
+561 
-575 WIDREMAKRLGY
+575 
-587 GDALPESQ
+587 
-595 EELTRFQLEKA
+595 
-606 TDKALAGITLDEV
+606 
-619 VSHNGVVALKNQ
+619 
-631 PDIARSY
+631 
-638 GNQTYKTTSGKI
+638 
-650 DLYYEN
+650 
-656 LVEYGQ
+656 
-662 ALPQYE
+662 
-668 APHEAFEDN
+668 
-677 PLRDTYP
+677 
-684 LVMTQR
+684 
-690 RSKYFIHQNLMDASW
+690 
-705 LRQHYEP
+705 
-712 ALEMNPV
+712 
-719 DMAKRGLESGDVVE
+719 
-733 AFNDRGSF
+733 
-741 QCACVAT
+741 
-748 EAVRPGTTVIV
+748 
-759 EGIWSKYM
+759 
-767 TAGDLQNVTNDAANP
+767 
-782 RGKALAKGRVTPFN
+782 
-796 DTLIEVKKA
+796 

>member
-7 PRSGLTRRSFLK
+7 PRSGLSRRSFLK
-19 ATGAAAG
+19 ASGAAAG
-26 ALGLAGAAGMTTADS
+26 ALGLAAAAGMTTTDGWFS
-41 WLAPAQAHA
+41 PAEAHA
-50 EPEERVG
+50 EAEERIG

-78 RMVLVEPNEWPDKR
+78 RMVLVEPNDWPDKR

-105 HTYSKE
+105 HTYSVD

-123 GAGEFVEITWDEA
+123 GAGEFVEITWEEA
-136 LDTIAEKV
+136 LDTIADKV
-144 KETQEKY
+144 KETWEKY
-151 GPGAIAIQT
+151 GEGAIAIQS
-160 AVDSLTTFLPKLL
+160 AVDSLTTFLPNLL
-173 KGQEKPHRGID
+173 RAQDKPHRGID

-257 KSSQWIPLVA
+257 KSSRWIPMVA

-280 ILDNGWYNAPYLKAN
+280 ILENEWYNAPYLKAN

-310 RKNPV
+310 RREPAA
-315 DDIKQSGADNPFMVW
+315 DIKQAGNENPFMVW
-330 DEASGSLSA
+330 DENAGALAA
-339 YNAEGVNPALEYEA
+339 YDAEGVEPALDHEA
-353 TIDGEAYA
+353 TIDGERYA
-361 TVFSLLKEG
+361 TVFTLLKEG
-370 QKQYT
+370 QAQYT
-375 PSWAAETTGIGED
+375 PSWAAQTTGIDEG

-434 FGTDIPGWG
+434 FGTDVPGWG

-454 FGAGKL
+454 FGAGKF
-460 ASWPLPAECKTAS
+460 ANWPLPSECKTAS
-473 APKASV
+473 APKAST
-479 DYRDEESGIRFMWV
+479 DYRDEESNIHFMWV

-543 VDEEIGFVRAL
+543 CDEEVGFLRAL

-561 QKVLDPLFESKTDF
+561 QKVLDPLFQSKTDF
-575 WIDREMAKRLGY
+575 WIDCEMAKRLGY
-587 GDALPESQ
+587 GDKLPKTQ
-595 EELTRFQLEKA
+595 EELARYQLDNA
-606 TDKALAGITLDEV
+606 TDKAVKGITLDEV
-619 VSHNGVVALKNQ
+619 IAGNGVVALKNQ

-650 DLYYEN
+650 DVYYEN
-656 LVEYGQ
+656 LIEYGQ
-662 ALPQYE
+662 ALPNWETPNE
-668 APHEAFEDN
+668 AYADN

-690 RSKYFIHQNLMDASW
+690 RSKYFIHQNLMDATW
-705 LRQHYEP
+705 MQQYYKP
-712 ALEMNPV
+712 TLEMNSV
-719 DMAKRGLESGDVVE
+719 DLAARGLVSGDVVE

-741 QCACVAT
+741 SCECVAT
-748 EAVRPGTTVIV
+748 EAVKPGMAVIV
-759 EGIWSKYM
+759 EGIWDKLMVS
-767 TAGDLQNVTNDAANP
+767 GNLQNVTNDAVNP
-782 RGKALAKGRVTPFN
+782 RGKALAKGRVIPFN